1 MRAPISAVLL
11 ALLCTL
17 MPLSLAQAA
26 DALRFESPWLRAT
39 PPGAAVG
46 AGYATL
52 RNDGDVPRVIVGVET
67 AIAAEA
73 MIHSM
78 THQNGM
84 MKMRHLDQLEIPAH
98 GSAVLKPG
106 ADHLMLMDLK
116 QPLAKGQTVPLD
128 FVFADGTR
136 QRVDFAVRDTAP

>member
-1 MRAPISAVLL
+1 MRTIVV
-11 ALLCTL
+11 ALLCN
-17 MPLSLAQAA
+17 LALVCAAHAA

-46 AGYATL
+46 AGYASL

-67 AIAAEA
+67 TVAAEA

-78 THQNGM
+78 SHQNGM
-84 MKMRHLDQLEIPAH
+84 MQMRHLQQLEVPAH
-98 GSAVLKPG
+98 GSAVFKPG

-116 QPLAKGQTVPLD
+116 QPLAKGQTVTLD

-136 QRVDFAVRDTAP
+136 QRVDFPVRDAAP